1 MHNLLHNNKNNTCS
15 KGFSLI
21 ELLIAVSMFLIIT
34 VAAIG
39 SMIHLQGAAR
49 RGEAVY
55 ATLDNLN
62 LAVDSM
68 ARLMRTGHTYHC
80 DTTAGTLAP
89 VLSTKDCEYKGSLTD
104 GATSFAF
111 YDQTGTLIQYKLA
124 FTPTTPPVGYITMQV
139 GNGTPL
145 RITDNNIDI
154 TRFRVYVE
162 GSSNADT
169 LQPYAV
175 IVLAGQIKLPGKP
188 PSSFN
193 IETSMTQRLPDIAP

>member
-1 MHNLLHNNKNNTCS
+1 MNNLSHNKNNTCS

-39 SMIHLQGAAR
+39 SMVHLQGAAR

-68 ARLMRTGHTYHC
+68 ARLMRTGYTYHC
-80 DTTAGTLAP
+80 DVGFGTLTP
-89 VLSTKDCEYKGSLTD
+89 LSTRDCAYNLTD
-104 GATSFAF
+104 GGTSFAF

-139 GNGTPL
+139 GNTGTPL

-154 TRFRVYVE
+154 TRFRVYVQ

-175 IVLAGQIKLPGKP
+175 IVLAGQIKLLGKP